1 MKVILVL
8 SLAALSLGLSSCANC
23 CKKKMKPA
31 DDCSQ
36 CESCSTPA
44 KKK

>member
-1 MKVILVL
+1 MKILAVL
-8 SLAALSLGLSSCANC
+8 TLTAFTLGLSSCANC
-23 CKKKMKPA
+23 CKKPQKKEA
-31 DDCSQ
+31 CSQ

>member
-1 MKVILVL
+1 MKAVLIL

-23 CKKKMKPA
+23 CKKKTA
-31 DDCSQ
+31 SECS
-36 CESCSTPA
+36 SCSSCEM